1 MVTHHGHTITDHVQ
15 TWSAVKNHAWYHG
28 QPLAGEGGEERK
40 SNGCSPIFY
49 NGYFWRLVLTEQKLL
64 DARDPFGGNVLK
76 NPARYIFHC
85 YGCTLRIVY
94 HYANPLTA
102 VFSHGCLQAGS
113 IFGQK

>member
-1 MVTHHGHTITDHVQ
+1 MVTHYGYTITDHVQ
-15 TWSAVKNHAWYHG
+15 TWSAVKNHAWNNHG

-40 SNGCSPIFY
+40 SNGCTPIFY
-49 NGYFWRLVLTEQKLL
+49 NGYFGEQKLL
-64 DARDPFGGNVLK
+64 DAKDPFGGNVLK

-94 HYANPLTA
+94 DYENPLTA
-102 VFSHGCLQAGS
+102 IFSQGCLQAGS